1 MHRAAWAGAAL
12 GVCLTLGACGVVP
25 GGGLYAAEHL
35 PLPCVIN
42 THALID
48 PAQMPAGFT
57 PDGPARTELG
67 PLYGLHGIS
76 SYAGYVGNVSQYF
89 RYQPAGSQTSSAHG
103 ASSASHPAEVLQI
116 AAEIS
121 DWGTVSNA
129 ERGSPRATNQ
139 PNDIPD
145 YGNGVE
151 RDPSVPMLGD
161 DTFAYQIDY
170 GAPYSSKAYTGPFV
184 GHIYTNLDVRQGD
197 ITYAISMDSGPAIDS
212 VSLTVSLMRRMLAT
226 KREVCGASGVT

>member
-1 MHRAAWAGAAL
+1 MHRTACAAAAL

-25 GGGLYAAEHL
+25 GGLYATEHL

-42 THALID
+42 TNALID
-48 PAQMPAGFT
+48 TAQMPVGFT
-57 PDGPARTELG
+57 PDGPAQTELG

-76 SYAGYVGNVSQYF
+76 SYGGYVGKVSQYF
-89 RYQPAGSQTSSAHG
+89 RYQPAGSQTSSING
-103 ASSASHPAEVLQI
+103 ASSASHAAEVFQI

-129 ERGSPRATNQ
+129 ERVSPRATNQ

-145 YGNGVE
+145 FGNGVE
-151 RDPSVPMLGD
+151 RDPLVPMLGD

-170 GAPYSSKAYTGPFV
+170 GAPYSSKAYAGPFV
-184 GHIYTNLDVRQGD
+184 GHIDTNLEVRQGD
-197 ITYAISMDSGPAIDS
+197 ITYAMSMDTGPVIDS
-212 VSLTVSLMRRMLAT
+212 VSVTVLLMRRMLAS
-226 KREVCGASGVT
+226 KREVCSAPGAT

>member
-1 MHRAAWAGAAL
+1 
-12 GVCLTLGACGVVP
+12 
-25 GGGLYAAEHL
+25 
-35 PLPCVIN
+35 VIN
-42 THALID
+42 TKALIG
-48 PAQMPAGFT
+48 PAQMPTGFT

-76 SYAGYVGNVSQYF
+76 SDAGYVGNVSQYF
-89 RYQPAGSQTSSAHG
+89 RYQPSGSHTSATHG
-103 ASSASHPAEVLQI
+103 ASSASDPAEVFQI

-129 ERGSPRATNQ
+129 ERGSPRASNQ

-170 GAPYSSKAYTGPFV
+170 GAPYSSNAYTGPFV

-197 ITYAISMDSGPAIDS
+197 ITYAISMDTGPAIDA
-212 VSLTVSLMRRMLAT
+212 VSLTVSLMRRMLASN
-226 KREVCGASGVT
+226 REVCRTPGVT